1 MKKTLFK
8 RVLSVCLAVITLTV
22 SLSALFTAFAGSKA
36 VKFTVGTD
44 IHIENTA
51 TQLEVNYP
59 ENELYFQASGSG
71 NIYDQ
76 AADLTKQFLYSSAE
90 SGVDFILIAGDL
102 TRHGNEEEH
111 SFVASLLADFEN
123 ETGIQVYIVP
133 GNHDYY
139 GGLGRDYIKN
149 CYADFGYST
158 ALSVDSA
165 TASYSADVS
174 EDYRL
179 IAVDSNDFD
188 TQFLQQF
195 GCSIVCGTI
204 CTVDT
209 DFQVCFFYFVDVCF

>member
-1 MKKTLFK
+1 MKKTLFIK
-8 RVLSVCLAVITLTV
+8 VLSICLCVTVILCSTSV
-22 SLSALFTAFAGSKA
+22 LFNAFAQSDA

-123 ETGIQVYIVP
+123 ETGI
-133 GNHDYY
+133 
-139 GGLGRDYIKN
+139 
-149 CYADFGYST
+149 
-158 ALSVDSA
+158 
-165 TASYSADVS
+165 
-174 EDYRL
+174 
-179 IAVDSNDFD
+179 
-188 TQFLQQF
+188 
-195 GCSIVCGTI
+195 
-204 CTVDT
+204 
-209 DFQVCFFYFVDVCF
+209 